1 MSENGTAVVTRAAA
15 EQTPALSAFGN
26 GDAGFDTAQRIAK
39 ALASSTIV
47 PTAYQGN
54 ISNCLVAMEYAHR
67 IGASVLAVMQ
77 NMDVIHGKPG
87 LRSTFLIGTVNAS
100 GRFTPI
106 RFRWQGEEGTNE
118 WGCRAV
124 AKDRETGEEC
134 LGTLITIQMAKDEE
148 WYSRKGSKWKTMPEQ
163 MLMYRAAT
171 FWTRIYCPELS
182 LGLHSSD
189 ELEDM
194 PVAPE
199 IRSRTISQAL
209 DAGDDIP
216 LGEATV
222 VSSSAPSKP
231 VPAAAAAPSN
241 GTTERRTSSRKQQS
255 APADDGVPPQL
266 AAMRKTLYAALEER
280 GKSPNDDEV
289 QQWMAEIT
297 RTTGV
302 IDQMSVT
309 ELKAVIQKLSPPKQQ
324 PTPAAEPTQA
334 ADAPAPAA
342 STTSLWD

>member
-15 EQTPALSAFGN
+15 EQTPALSAFGA

-39 ALASSTIV
+39 ALASSTMV
-47 PTAYQGN
+47 PSAYQN
-54 ISNCLVAMEYAHR
+54 NVANCLVAMEYAHR

-106 RFRWQGEEGTNE
+106 RFRWQGAPGADD

-134 LGTLITIQMAKDEE
+134 VGTLITIAMAKAEE
-148 WYSRKGSKWKTMPEQ
+148 WYDRKGSKWKTMPEQ

-182 LGLHSSD
+182 LGMHSSD

-194 PVAPE
+194 PPSPE
-199 IRSRTISQAL
+199 VRSRTLSQAL
-209 DAGDDIP
+209 DAGDEIP

-222 VSSSAPSKP
+222 VSST
-231 VPAAAAAPSN
+231 PAAAPPPDTKPEPPSGN
-241 GTTERRTSSRKQQS
+241 GPVGGRRTSKPRNQHESS
-255 APADDGVPPQL
+255 DVPPQL
-266 AAMRKTLYAALEER
+266 AAMRKTLYAALAER
-280 GKSPNDDEV
+280 GLDPEDDETR
-289 QQWMAEIT
+289 QWMHEIT
-297 RTTGV
+297 RRTGDV
-302 IDQMSVT
+302 EQMNVSEIKDV
-309 ELKAVIQKLSPPKQQ
+309 VQRLSQAQASNGGAQPAQPPS
-324 PTPAAEPTQA
+324 E
-334 ADAPAPAA
+334 PAPSAQ
-342 STTSLWD
+342 SSGFWD

>member
-1 MSENGTAVVTRAAA
+1 MSENGTVVVTRAAA
-15 EQTPALSAFGN
+15 EQVPSLSAFGS

-54 ISNCLVAMEYAHR
+54 LSNCLVAMEYSHR

-87 LRSTFLIGTVNAS
+87 LRSTFLIGTVNSS

-106 RFRWQGEEGTNE
+106 RFRWQGEEGSDA

-134 LGTLITIQMAKDEE
+134 VGTLVTIAMAKAEQ
-148 WYSRKGSKWKTMPEQ
+148 WYSRSGSKWKTMPEQ

-182 LGLHSSD
+182 LGMHTSD
-189 ELEDM
+189 EIEDM
-194 PVAPE
+194 PVPPAV
-199 IRSRTISQAL
+199 RSQTLSQAL
-209 DAGDDIP
+209 DASDDIP

-222 VSSSAPSKP
+222 ISSAQPSAP
-231 VPAAAAAPSN
+231 PPAAA
-241 GTTERRTSSRKQQS
+241 
-255 APADDGVPPQL
+255 PADQSENKAGAGRRSRARQQTDENVPPQL
-266 AAMRKTLYAALEER
+266 AAMRKTLYAALAER
-280 GKSPNDDEV
+280 GHDPKDEEM
-289 QQWMAEIT
+289 QAWMAEIT
-297 RTTGV
+297 RSTGV
-302 IDQMSVT
+302 VDQMTVS
-309 ELKAVIQKLSPPKQQ
+309 EINAVVQALAPAKRAPE
-324 PTPAAEPTQA
+324 PAAETRTE
-334 ADAPAPAA
+334 APAA
-342 STTSLWD
+342 PVASSLWDD